1 MTLPLEGVLVV
12 SIEQAVAAPYAS
24 MRLADAGARV
34 IKVERPEGDFARNY
48 DHVVK
53 GLCSYFV
60 SLNRGKESIAL
71 DFKKP
76 DDAELLTGMLAR
88 ADVYIQNLAPGAAAR
103 SGFGSAELRARF
115 PRLVTCD
122 ISGYGEDGPYAE
134 MKAYDF
140 LVQCEAGLASV
151 TGTAS
156 ERARVGV
163 SIADLGAGLNAYAG
177 ILEALHLRNRT
188 GQGSGVAVSLFDSVA
203 ELMNHPFLHQTYA
216 GKAPVRAGLSHPTI
230 GPYGAYKVGDGR
242 EIVIAIQNE
251 REFARFCGEILG
263 DAGLVTDPRF
273 SNHPARVAHRPA
285 LDAIILAAFAAYNF
299 ETLAAR
305 LGDAG
310 IAFGRFN
317 DVDGLARHPQLRR
330 LTVESEKGPIELIAP
345 PVRWSET
352 RPPPKPIPRL
362 AGHAAALRAEF
373 EDAKG

>member
-12 SIEQAVAAPYAS
+12 SLEQAVAAPYAS

-34 IKVERPEGDFARNY
+34 IKVERPEGDFGRNY

-71 DFKKP
+71 DFKNP
-76 DDAELLTGMLAR
+76 ADAALLMRMLAR

-103 SGFGSAELRARF
+103 SGFGSAALRARF

-140 LVQCEAGLASV
+140 LVQCETGLVSV

-156 ERARVGV
+156 ERARVGI

-177 ILEALHLRNRT
+177 ILEALHQRART
-188 GQGSGVAVSLFDSVA
+188 GRGSGVAVSLFDAVA
-203 ELMNHPFLHQTYA
+203 DLLNHPYLHQVYG
-216 GKAPVRAGLSHPTI
+216 GKAPPRAGLSHPTI
-230 GPYGAYKVGDGR
+230 APYGAYKVGDGR

-251 REFARFCGEILG
+251 REFARFCEAILG
-263 DAGLVTDPRF
+263 DAALARDARF
-273 SNHPARVAHRPA
+273 SSHPARVANRPA
-285 LDAIILAAFAAYNF
+285 LDALIVAAFARYDL
-299 ETLAAR
+299 ETLAAK
-305 LGDAG
+305 LGEAG
-310 IAFGRFN
+310 IAFGRLN
-317 DVDGLARHPQLRR
+317 GIVGLARHPQLRR
-330 LTVESEKGPIELIAP
+330 LTVGSEKGPLELIAP
-345 PVRWSET
+345 PLRWSEE
-352 RPPPKPIPRL
+352 RPAPKPIPRL
-362 AGHAAALRAEF
+362 AEHAAALRAEF
-373 EDAKG
+373 AEE